1 MEVSLAVKDLD
12 PLGLCSIVPLWNFVP
27 KDGLLGP
34 NSIMVPYM
42 EPLDGASGYYNRS
55 QKVGT

>member
-27 KDGLLGP
+27 KTLIRMVFWGLIP
-34 NSIMVPYM
+34 
-42 EPLDGASGYYNRS
+42 
-55 QKVGT
+55 